1 MLFLRQQVNKIYKPL
16 FLKEC
21 LPRNAVNTLVFYSPF
36 SVCEKGLCLYTN
48 SQEVN
53 LMPSAKILAD
63 KQARVAEITEM
74 LKNATSGVIVDYK
87 GISVEADTK
96 LRKDLREAG
105 VNYFV
110 VKNSILRFAVKE
122 AGLEELADVLTG
134 STAIAVSEDD
144 AIAPAR
150 ILVKAAEE
158 LPEGIF
164 SVKSGFMEGSVISV
178 DEINKYAKL
187 PSKDVL
193 IAQVCG
199 ALKSPLSMLA
209 ICLKQVAEKEEQ
221 SA

>member
-150 ILVKAAEE
+150 ILVKAAEVCKTSFKGCTHCTGLWCTQE
-158 LPEGIF
+158 PTFNACNMLKAGCRKRRTER
-164 SVKSGFMEGSVISV
+164 
-178 DEINKYAKL
+178 
-187 PSKDVL
+187 L
-193 IAQVCG
+193 IA
-199 ALKSPLSMLA
+199 
-209 ICLKQVAEKEEQ
+209 
-221 SA
+221 